1 MTCNLL
7 SWNKSAILLFMFSS
21 TNIQIFLAVFAMSLA
36 TVGLH
41 VRTLKKLPVSKKML
55 NKNLVANLLPKHLR

>member
-36 TVGLH
+36 MIGLH
-41 VRTLKKLPVSKKML
+41 PRVLKKSPVGKKIL
-55 NKNLVANLLPKHLR
+55 HKNLVANLLPNHLR